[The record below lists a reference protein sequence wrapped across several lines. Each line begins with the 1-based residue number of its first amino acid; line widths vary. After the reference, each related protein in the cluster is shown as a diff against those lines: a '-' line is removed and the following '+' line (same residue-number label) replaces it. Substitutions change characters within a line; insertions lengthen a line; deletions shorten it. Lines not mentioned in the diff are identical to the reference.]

1 MSIFVANLII
11 RLAKCHGT
19 DRFHPVYADGMPNRI
34 PLKVFLKKAYLE
46 IIRQSS
52 TFMRIAVAYTVYS
65 LILPYLCI
73 GGLRIH
79 TAFAEA
85 LPSHPSWFFDL
96 RKIME
101 FAFTRA
107 DIRKSARMTV
117 PFDLDYFIK
126 NKWYQ
131 NIILDVFQG
140 QELLVFSILLMFIV
154 MMVREWILQNEL
166 FLLQLRQMAEQDRR
180 AHQDVAAEIINMMDL
195 NANNQLGRAAPA
207 ANAPE
212 FGQNAIIQPEIL
224 AQMAHD
230 RPQPDQDNPA
240 LITQTRRI
248 REEIQTHIDLY
259 GNYPN
264 STELGDLIAY
274 VLGGRDHP
282 QYQNFFNSY
291 LNADGQFMAGNEG
304 AEQNRNDAP
313 VAPERVQPILARQND
328 ALEQNDRLFQFVQQ
342 MEEDDRQQARNA
354 ENADDDAPIEEF
366 DGLLDFL
373 GWNRPIISLVKIGLM
388 GSVLFFMV
396 NIVLYFVPYVIGR
409 LTLSLFGL
417 TIVPLAIFASSL
429 LYHSSIIA
437 TGWLINGFKDILE
450 ICNLDA
456 ADYLSIETTLSKAL
470 AARQAIAQLSA
481 EYSESGFL
489 SKVWVIPDS
498 GFLIRLGGLMTGY
511 AYIMVLVAIYIKSN
525 YRFGRSR
532 SGKEIEKAVLSVI
545 MQLQAI
551 LKVICIIGIELV
563 IFPIFCGTLL
573 HLSLLPLM
581 ESATF
586 LDRVKFT
593 IEMPVT
599 STLIHW
605 IIGTAY
611 MFVFALFVSLCRKI
625 MRPGVLYFVRDP
637 NDPNFHPIK
646 DVLERPLLSQLGKIG
661 ISGIIY
667 SILITVC
674 LGGVLFIFRHVLHVS
689 FLPLKFSMDFP
700 EIAYLDLIQ
709 VTGPFAIMLF
719 RCYRMVSSLSL
730 LRTVWSWW
738 FEWACSMLRLSSF
751 ILNRPY
757 TDEQGS
763 IYYTNIWARLTMVS
777 PDYTKPVSLEDAM
790 KGEGGKAYYVKDGT
804 YVRAP
809 DVDSLST
816 NSSMKLFIPVDKH
829 DIRQDGKEDREDAT
843 DELKQYD
850 IVYRPPHFRM
860 RIAAFLLCI
869 WAFGIVVTTTLAL
882 LPLYSGKVVAAA
894 IFGFENSA
902 KLSSWIIMYLGIPV
916 ATLTLYAIDRWHDLA
931 TTVVNGWKEL
941 NRHEPVQATGNGEQ
955 EGGGNENLRQAP
967 SNGVFKFLF
976 FVAYSLLVMP
986 YFVGSTLIAY
996 RYKPG
1001 WNELPM
1007 PADVVIDD
1015 KPNVIDQLYPTFKL
1029 AAAGDIGLISDK
1041 SIIHAWLIGLGIVF
1055 YGREFVLF
1063 FFSNS
1068 QIAQKYKAMTQNGFL
1083 RYDYS
1088 IFTENFVFPF
1098 TRDLF
1103 IFRVLPYLLRLTV
1116 NAVFVNYRGMN
1127 MTIERSMT
1135 IEALCYTAVKLVIV
1149 LAGVTRVWFKMFTKF
1164 LRSARDEEYLVGER
1178 LENQ

>member
-1 MSIFVANLII
+1 
-11 RLAKCHGT
+11 
-19 DRFHPVYADGMPNRI
+19 MPKRI
-34 PLKVFLKKAYLE
+34 PLRVFLKKAYLE
-46 IIRQSS
+46 IVRQSS
-52 TFMRIAVAYTVYS
+52 TVLRIAVAYTVYS

-85 LPSHPSWFFDL
+85 LPNHPSWFFDL
-96 RKIME
+96 RKIVE
-101 FAFTRA
+101 FAFTRT
-107 DIRKSARMTV
+107 DMRKSARMTV
-117 PFDLDYFIK
+117 PFDLDYFIR

-131 NIILDVFQG
+131 NIVLDVFQG

-180 AHQDVAAEIINMMDL
+180 AHQDVAAEIVNMMEL
-195 NANNQLGRAAPA
+195 NANNELGRDVPA
-207 ANAPE
+207 ANIPE
-212 FGQNAIIQPEIL
+212 FPRNVQQPED
-224 AQMAHD
+224 AVRGVHD
-230 RPQPDQDNPA
+230 RAQLDPFQELPPLNVQAQRVREAIQRHVELHGSNPSPIELEG
-240 LITQTRRI
+240 LIV
-248 REEIQTHIDLY
+248 D
-259 GNYPN
+259 
-264 STELGDLIAY
+264 S
-274 VLGGRDHP
+274 LGGRDHP
-282 QYQNFFNSY
+282 QYGNLYNSY
-291 LNADGQFMAGNEG
+291 LGGTGNLA
-304 AEQNRNDAP
+304 AENEEDVENEEEAQAI
-313 VAPERVQPILARQND
+313 PEHVQPIFVRPNE
-328 ALEQNDRLFQFVQQ
+328 ALQQNDRLFQFVQQ

-409 LTLSLFGL
+409 LTLSVFGL
-417 TIVPLAIFASSL
+417 TVVPFALFSSSL
-429 LYHSSIIA
+429 LYYGSIIA
-437 TGWLINGFKDILE
+437 TGWLINGFKEVLSF
-450 ICNLDA
+450 CNLDA
-456 ADYLSIETTLSKAL
+456 TESLSVESTLSKAL
-470 AARQAIAQLSA
+470 AARQAIAQLNA

-489 SKVWVIPDS
+489 SKIWVIPDS
-498 GFLIRLGGLMTGY
+498 GFLIRFGGLVTGY
-511 AYIMVLVAIYIKSN
+511 AYIMVLVAIYLKSN

-573 HLSLLPLM
+573 HLSVLPLM
-581 ESATF
+581 ESATIV
-586 LDRVKFT
+586 DRVKFT

-605 IIGTAY
+605 TIGTAY

-674 LGGVLFIFRHVLHVS
+674 LGGVLFVFRYVFHVS

-700 EIAYLDLIQ
+700 EIAYLDLMQ
-709 VTGPFAIMLF
+709 VTGPFAIMIF
-719 RCYRMVSSLSL
+719 RCYRMLSSLSL
-730 LRTVWSWW
+730 LRTVWAWW
-738 FEWACSMLRLSSF
+738 FEWACSILRLSSF

-757 TDEQGS
+757 SDEQGS
-763 IYYTNIWARLTMVS
+763 IYYTNIWARITMVS

-790 KGEGGKAYYVKDGT
+790 KGDPGKAYFVKDGG

-829 DIRQDGKEDREDAT
+829 DVRQDGKEDSDDAT

-860 RIAAFLLCI
+860 RIAVFLLFI
-869 WAFGIVVTTTLAL
+869 WAFGILVTTTLAL
-882 LPLYSGKVVAAA
+882 LPLYSGRAAA
-894 IFGFENSA
+894 VVIFGFENSA

-916 ATLTLYAIDRWHDLA
+916 ATLTLYAVDKWRDL
-931 TTVVNGWKEL
+931 TSMVSDGWKEL
-941 NRHEPVQATGNGEQ
+941 NRHEPPQADDGEQ
-955 EGGGNENLRQAP
+955 VEGDNEDIQQAP
-967 SNGVFKFLF
+967 SNGVWKFLF
-976 FVAYSLLVMP
+976 FVVYSLIIMP
-986 YFVGSTLIAY
+986 ILVGSTLVAY

-1001 WNELPM
+1001 WSELPM
-1007 PADVVIDD
+1007 PADVIIDGE
-1015 KPNVIDQLYPTFKL
+1015 PNVFDQLYATFRL
-1029 AAAGDIGLISDK
+1029 AAAGDVGLISDK
-1041 SIIHAWLIGLGIVF
+1041 SVIHAWFIGLGIVF

-1068 QIAQKYKAMTQNGFL
+1068 QIAQKYKAMIQNGFL

-1088 IFTENFVFPF
+1088 IFKEYFVFPF
-1098 TRDLF
+1098 TRDLVM
-1103 IFRVLPYLLRLTV
+1103 FRLLPILLRWTV
-1116 NAVFVNYRGMN
+1116 NAVLVNYRGLQ
-1127 MTIERSMT
+1127 MTKERSMT